1 MVYFDVSGM
10 DAPCRLRLC
19 RHFWRSAS
27 RNGGTMK
34 ILEHYR
40 PLPIEIR
47 NQTNLI
53 SVIVAAYNIA
63 DYIERGINSIRS
75 QTYQNLEI
83 IVVDDGSTDTTG
95 DICDRLAMKDARVQ
109 VIHKENGGPAQ
120 ARNVGIARAK
130 GSYIGFVDGDDWID
144 PDMYEKMLGALKE
157 QEADIAICRYRQVHK
172 TYTEDLSVDR
182 AVVFEEQE
190 ALQYYVQETKEYAIQ
205 NAAWNKL
212 YKREILTGIAFPSGK
227 WYEDIMFATMALA
240 RAGRCVYLDTA
251 YYNYIIDREGSIMN
265 TQINPRTFTDQ
276 IPAYYEKTKFLIK
289 LGRQDLADVHDYFF
303 YKRLLLF
310 YDRLQKTDVPDKDQ
324 YLEQI
329 KQIIRDN
336 SEHYEKVYACPVA
349 DPRDYAKIKL
359 FLKSPARYERKMQFE
374 EQIVIPLKVKVKRI
388 LGK

>member
-172 TYTEDLSVDR
+172 THTEDLSVDR

-212 YKREILTGIAFPSGK
+212 YKREILTGIAFPPGK